1 MEISS
6 LLANAYAL
14 NRPAARVDDAPVS
27 EVTATEAASARD
39 IQSRDREG
47 EQNEIVDSLQTNAR
61 SLQAAGERIGT
72 IIDTQA

>member
-6 LLANAYAL
+6 LTNAYAI
-14 NRPAARVDDAPVS
+14 NRPAARADNAAVS
-27 EVTATEAASARD
+27 EVAATEAASARD
-39 IQSRDREG
+39 IQSRDRES

-72 IIDTQA
+72 IIDVQA